1 MKSRSLAVLLASVSL
16 AWSTPASAD
25 VVTNWN
31 LITIT
36 CVLGAAPSIPAGRG
50 GPTGTID
57 IALVQAAVHDAV
69 QAIQGR
75 YGSYK
80 YENRARL
87 GSGSPEA
94 AAAAAAHS
102 MLTGLYGST
111 LACLNGVPNPA
122 TTYPGDPGLQA
133 GYKAADELLRY
144 KRPAFMTERDP
155 FVGGTEPGE
164 WRPAPGVTAPG
175 ANVYMGET
183 EPFTLL
189 HPRQFRP
196 EPPPPLVSQQ
206 YAREYDEVKRLGSL
220 TGSERTA
227 EQTDLARFW
236 GDFIGQWFRAMRNI
250 ADEHLSDVGDTA
262 RLFALAALAAAD
274 SQITVYETK
283 YHYNFWRP
291 VTAIREGDNDG
302 NPSTVGDPAWVSFST
317 TPPYPDQSSGAN
329 NITGA
334 ITTILQLFFGTDE
347 FDFSVSSTAS
357 GLLTNPRTYTRFSEA
372 QQEVVD
378 VRVYQGI
385 HFRFADEDGRQQGAR
400 VGHWVFQKFLR
411 PLPGGKQ

>member
-1 MKSRSLAVLLASVSL
+1 MKPRSIAVLLASICLV
-16 AWSTPASAD
+16 WTTPAGAD

-31 LITIT
+31 LITMN
-36 CVLGAAPSIPAGRG
+36 CVGGVPPNIPAGRG
-50 GPTGTID
+50 GPTGVID

-69 QAIQGR
+69 QAIEGR
-75 YGSYK
+75 FESYR
-80 YENRARL
+80 YVNRARL

-102 MLTGLYGST
+102 TLTGLYGSSH
-111 LACLNGVPNPA
+111 ACLNGVQNPA

-144 KRPAFMTERDP
+144 KRPAFMTDRDP
-155 FVGGTEPGE
+155 FFGGTEPGE
-164 WRPAPGVTAPG
+164 WRPAPGVTTGG

-189 HPRQFRP
+189 SPRQFRP
-196 EPPPPLVSQQ
+196 EPPPPLDSQH
-206 YAREYDEVKRLGSL
+206 YARDYDEVKRLGSL
-220 TGSERTA
+220 TGSERTP
-227 EQTDLARFW
+227 EQLDLARFW
-236 GDFIGQWFRAMRNI
+236 GNFGGQWFGTLRSI
-250 ADEHLSDVGDTA
+250 ADEHLPDISDKA
-262 RLFALAALAAAD
+262 RLLALASLAAAD

-283 YHYNFWRP
+283 YYYNFWRP

-302 NPSTVGDPAWVSFST
+302 NPNTVGDTAWTSFLP
-317 TPPYPDQSSGAN
+317 TPPYPDHSSGAN

-347 FDFSVSSTAS
+347 FDFSVSSTAAN
-357 GLLTNPRTYTRFSEA
+357 LLVNPRTYERFSDA

-378 VRVYQGI
+378 VRIYQGI

-400 VGHWVFQKFLR
+400 VAHWAFQKFLR
-411 PLPGGKQ
+411 PLPGAKK